1 MPGTLGRANLA
12 LAAITLMVSGCLTFK
27 PYDPG
32 PGRRVAASVP
42 EAVYLPGQPINI
54 TIVNLSEVELI
65 YPDGFCKT
73 ELQRKD
79 RGGWVT
85 VSGPV
90 AACPVEKGFLDPSQA
105 VVHQFRLPRN
115 VEGGL
120 YRLAIPMPV
129 PEDPNTREADLIT
142 PSFAIQGTQSDTK
155 TVTSGMIQPN

>member
-1 MPGTLGRANLA
+1 MVRTLGRANLVF
-12 LAAITLMVSGCLTFK
+12 AAITLLVSGCLTFR

-42 EAVYLPGQPINI
+42 EAVYLPGQPINV

-65 YPDGFCKT
+65 YPDGFCRT
-73 ELQRKD
+73 ELQRKE

-85 VSGPV
+85 VSGPST
-90 AACPVEKGFLDPSQA
+90 ACPVEKGFLDPTQA
-105 VVHQFRLPRN
+105 VVHQFRLPKN

-129 PEDPNTREADLIT
+129 PENPLAREADLIT
-142 PSFAIQGTQSDTK
+142 PSFAIQGTMSETR
-155 TVTSGMIQPN
+155 TVTAGQPD